1 MAIEE
6 DLSEWEIAP
15 TWRMV
20 AFGFGY
26 IFVNW
31 LLSYGLANVFYFY
44 QVEIGLNVIYV
55 GVAYAIF
62 AIWNMVNDP
71 LLGYFTDKPLKWTPK
86 YGLRAPWVVVTT
98 IPVLVFF
105 YLIWIPPQGAG
116 AMVIFIWFIIF
127 TCLHD
132 TFFSIYNDHIYG
144 GFTNQF
150 PSEYERRR
158 AFAIV
163 TIMLFI
169 VLTFMTI
176 LSSQLIVYGNP
187 DSFVMWSVVMI
198 ILLAIYS
205 IVIFPGVRESEE
217 MKQMFLTAYEKAD
230 ETSFFTNLKIALKTK
245 NFRVSLCGYTIT
257 LTATTLFGG
266 ATIYYFRYI
275 YGIPFTMTAIP
286 ALFGVVASLAMIPFW
301 SNYARKHGFKK
312 CYATAYIIHG
322 FLFLPFLFTFDIITH
337 TIFYV
342 IYNMVYIGE
351 VTMLMPVASDTYDEV
366 SSNVGR
372 RVDAS
377 LVGIRTFFFR
387 VALLVQAI
395 VFTVIFLATGFNP
408 NTETQTLQAQMG
420 IRVAGALIPAILMIT
435 MGFIFRKYYT
445 LEGEE
450 KMALVRKLKDLGIYR

>member
-6 DLSEWEIAP
+6 DLDSWKISS
-15 TWRMV
+15 TKTMISY
-20 AFGFGY
+20 GFGY

-31 LLSYGLANVFYFY
+31 LLSYGLANVYYFY
-44 QVEIGLNVIYV
+44 QVEMGLNVIYV
-55 GVAYAIF
+55 GIAYAIF
-62 AIWNMVNDP
+62 AVWNMVNDP
-71 LLGYFTDKPLKWTPK
+71 LLGYFTDKPMKWTK
-86 YGLRAPWVVVTT
+86 KWGLRAPWVYITT
-98 IPVLVFF
+98 IPVLLFF
-105 YLIWIPPQGAG
+105 WLIWLPPVGG
-116 AMVIFIWFIIF
+116 SVIVIVLWFIIF

-132 TFFSIYNDHIYG
+132 TFFSIYNDHVYG

-158 AFAIV
+158 AFAIA
-163 TIMLFI
+163 TILMFI
-169 VLTFMTI
+169 VLTFMSI
-176 LSSQLIVYGNP
+176 MSSALIVYGNP
-187 DSFVMWSVVMI
+187 ASFVMWATFMV
-198 ILLAIYS
+198 ILLAIFS
-205 IVIFPGVRESEE
+205 IIIFPGVRESEE
-217 MKQMFLTAYEKAD
+217 LKQMFLTAYEKAD
-230 ETSFFTNLKIALKTK
+230 ETSFFNNLKIALKTK
-245 NFRVSLCGYTIT
+245 NFRVSLAGYTIT

-266 ATIYYFRYI
+266 SLIYMFRYV

-286 ALFGVVASLAMIPFW
+286 ALFGVVASLCMIPFW

-312 CYATAYIIHG
+312 TYATAYIIHG
-322 FLFLPFLFTFDIITH
+322 FCFLPFLFTFDIITH
-337 TIFYV
+337 TIFYI

-387 VALLVQAI
+387 VALLIQAI
-395 VFTVIFLATGFNP
+395 VFTVVFLLTGFNAAA
-408 NTETQTLQAQMG
+408 ETQSPSAQLG
-420 IRVAGALIPAILMIT
+420 IRINGALIPAILMIT

-450 KMALVRKLKDLGIYR
+450 KMALVMKLKDLGLYR